1 MQRSNKRRVMLAG
14 RIESARPS
22 TPLLQA
28 ARVMV
33 VALCVTVGLACA
45 DAPARAQEAGTDS
58 ADAQAQITERAQST
72 VSILEPLLELEA
84 SLEDQIA
91 DANEVQ
97 PGEDEEAI
105 AVELERLR
113 TELQAVQSQITQV
126 VAGVSD
132 ESYTAVEQ
140 TGFDL
145 NAEIQ
150 DLIEPFVLVLN
161 EATSDA
167 RQLER
172 ARRDLDLAARR
183 FEDASIA
190 VANIEAILEQV
201 EVPAVVERLNK
212 DLALWQERLTAQE
225 TQIEALT
232 QRIDDLRADRI
243 PVGRNVNSAFE
254 VFFRDRGISL
264 ALGLGAFVGVILL
277 GRLVH
282 VTVTRALSRRQ
293 SERTFAM
300 RLGEIVF
307 LVVTAFASFGAMLA
321 VFNLRNDWLLLAL
334 AVLLFLAALWVLI
347 RMLPA
352 LLEQISV
359 LLNLGAVQESE
370 RVLFNGVPYK
380 VQRLSFF
387 TDLVNPALDGGEFTL
402 PVRELVGMHSR
413 PAAEDESWFPS
424 EKGDWVRLSDGN
436 AGQVVAQTPE
446 MVVVQLLGGARVTY
460 QTTDYLAANP
470 ENLSHGYRA
479 EVEFGIAY
487 KHQKES
493 TGAVIEIMRAGIDK
507 HFRALLGDDEIVDV
521 DVELLR
527 AGTSSIDYEVEV
539 DVAGTSAHLFETV
552 ERELARCLIDLANAN
567 GWEIPFQQ
575 VVLHRAEND

>member
-1 MQRSNKRRVMLAG
+1 M
-14 RIESARPS
+14 
-22 TPLLQA
+22 LQA
-28 ARVMV
+28 AGAALL
-33 VALCVTVGLACA
+33 ALCVTIAVACLQT
-45 DAPARAQEAGTDS
+45 PVHAQEGGTVN

-72 VSILEPLLELEA
+72 VSILEPLLELES

-113 TELQAVQSQITQV
+113 TELQAVQAQITQV

-132 ESYTAVEQ
+132 ESYTTIDQ
-140 TGFDL
+140 TDFDL
-145 NAEIQ
+145 NSEIQ

-172 ARRDLDLAARR
+172 ARRDLDLATRR
-183 FEDASIA
+183 LEDAGIA
-190 VANIEAILEQV
+190 VANIEAILAQV
-201 EVPAVVERLNK
+201 EIPAVVERLNT

-264 ALGLGAFVGVILL
+264 ALGLGAFFGVILL
-277 GRLVH
+277 GRLIH
-282 VTVTRALSRRQ
+282 FTVSRAISRRQ

-300 RLGEIVF
+300 RLGEIIF
-307 LVVTAFASFGAMLA
+307 LAATAFASFCAMVA

-413 PAAEDESWFPS
+413 PAAEDEAWFPS

-470 ENLSHGYRA
+470 ENLSQGYRA

-487 KHQKES
+487 KHQAQS
-493 TGAVIEIMRAGIDK
+493 TGAIIETMRAGIDE
-507 HFRALLGDDEIVDV
+507 HFRAMLGDDQVVGV

-539 DVAGTSAHLFETV
+539 DVAGTSAHLFEAV
-552 ERELARCLIDLANAN
+552 ERELARCLIDLANDN

-575 VVLHRAEND
+575 VVLHRAEAD

>member
-1 MQRSNKRRVMLAG
+1 MKDANSSGRSRSSWAFGCERSWSL
-14 RIESARPS
+14 
-22 TPLLQA
+22 
-28 ARVMV
+28 ARVLTLAFCFG
-33 VALCVTVGLACA
+33 VALLLGPN
-45 DAPARAQEAGTDS
+45 PAFSQQAESNDP
-58 ADAQAQITERAQST
+58 DAQAQLTERAQNT

-91 DANEVQ
+91 EANEVEA
-97 PGEDEEAI
+97 GADEEA
-105 AVELERLR
+105 AAAELERLR
-113 TELQAVQSQITQV
+113 SELEAVQDQITQV
-126 VAGVSD
+126 VTGVSD
-132 ESYTAVEQ
+132 DSYTALDQ
-140 TGFDL
+140 TAFDL
-145 NAEIQ
+145 NTEIQ

-172 ARRDLDLAARR
+172 ARRDLDTATRR

-190 VANIEAILEQV
+190 VINIEAILA
-201 EVPAVVERLNK
+201 EVDSPAAQERLTR
-212 DLALWQERLTAQE
+212 DLTLWQERLSAQE
-225 TQIEALT
+225 TQMEALT
-232 QRIDDLRADRI
+232 QRIDDLRAERI

-264 ALGLGAFVGVILL
+264 ALGLGAFVGVILIA
-277 GRLVH
+277 RLLHLIVM
-282 VTVTRALSRRQ
+282 RAISKGQ
-293 SERTFAM
+293 KERTFSM
-300 RLGEIVF
+300 RLGEIIFIV
-307 LVVTAFASFGAMLA
+307 LTAFVSFGALLT

-347 RMLPA
+347 RMLPT

-359 LLNLGAVQESE
+359 LLNLGAVQEGE

-413 PAAEDESWFPS
+413 PAAQDEAWFPS
-424 EKGDWVRLSDGN
+424 EKGDWVRLSDEN

-446 MVVVQLLGGARVTY
+446 MVVVKLLGGARVTY
-460 QTTDYLAANP
+460 QTADYLAANP
-470 ENLSHGYRA
+470 ENLSHGYRS
-479 EVEFGIAY
+479 EIEFGIAY
-487 KHQKES
+487 KHQAES
-493 TGAVIEIMRAGIDK
+493 TGAVIDTMRTELEN
-507 HFRALLGDDEIVDV
+507 HFRTLLGDSEVVGV

-539 DVAGTSAHLFETV
+539 DVAGTSASKFEMV
-552 ERELARCLIDLANAN
+552 ERELARFMIQLAHAQ

-575 VVLHRAEND
+575 VVLHRADSD